1 MSYVYRKMDTFSEL
15 KTKKLYIKVINLGN
29 MLVSINYRKDDTI
42 LLDRD
47 GKINKQSVLGQ

>member
-15 KTKKLYIKVINLGN
+15 KGKKLYIKVINLGN

>member
-1 MSYVYRKMDTFSEL
+1 MDTFSEL